1 MNPPILLQKSIINH
15 HLKINGYYVY
25 KQKHSISP
33 RLVERIKSMC
43 QFGGYERGGN
53 YKNSFDSY
61 DPEIQNIVYND
72 AVAEV
77 FADQGATCREVFIT
91 HEFLSDKLSR
101 NNYLHFDRLRTLKIL
116 VYLTDVTISSGPFT
130 VVTGSHIMGRKY
142 RKSESSSSS
151 YENIRNRIDL
161 DYPELNYTLNPI
173 IGPVGTTI
181 VFDTDLFHM
190 GGNVVD
196 GQERLVIRSHF
207 YGEGNWR
214 EL

>member
-1 MNPPILLQKSIINH
+1 MPLPLSLQKSLISH
-15 HLKINGYYVY
+15 HLRINGYYVY
-25 KQKHSISP
+25 QQKQTISSP
-33 RLVERIKSMC
+33 LIERIKSMC
-43 QFGGYERGGN
+43 QVGSYERGRN

-61 DPEIQNIVYND
+61 DPEIQSIVYND
-72 AVAEV
+72 TVGEV
-77 FADQGATCREVFIT
+77 FAEQGATCKEVFIT
-91 HEFLSDKLSR
+91 HEFLNENLSR

-130 VVTGSHIMGRKY
+130 VVTGSHITGRKY
-142 RKSESSSSS
+142 RKDESSVNG
-151 YENIRNRIDL
+151 YENIKNRIDL
-161 DYPELNYTLNPI
+161 DYPELNYTLTPI

-190 GGNVVD
+190 GGNVVE

>member
-1 MNPPILLQKSIINH
+1 MTKNAEIIKRLIISNH
-15 HLKINGYYVY
+15 PQVLN
-25 KQKHSISP
+25 Q
-33 RLVERIKSMC
+33 
-43 QFGGYERGGN
+43 
-53 YKNSFDSY
+53 
-61 DPEIQNIVYND
+61 
-72 AVAEV
+72 
-77 FADQGATCREVFIT
+77 
-91 HEFLSDKLSR
+91 
-101 NNYLHFDRLRTLKIL
+101 
-116 VYLTDVTISSGPFT
+116 LT
-130 VVTGSHIMGRKY
+130 MGRKY